1 LKNLLLASKSAIKNA
16 NGSREHAALLIDE
29 MMITNGIIYSVS
41 RNKVFGLAETASH
54 GIQSEIYQDFYGMKE
69 DSNDNDNI
77 TSTNYFDETSKK
89 LKGHSATGLT
99 QVFHYIS
106 ISKQTTNSIEI
117 LDSFISYC
125 CYFHYCY
132 FYSSSILSL

>member
-1 LKNLLLASKSAIKNA
+1 MASNSAIKNA

-29 MMITNGIIYSVS
+29 MMITNGIICSVS

-54 GIQSEIYQDFYGMKE
+54 RIQYETYQDFYGMKE
-69 DSNDNDNI
+69 DNNDNDNI

-89 LKGHSATGLT
+89 LKGYSATGLT

-106 ISKQTTNSIEI
+106 ISNK
-117 LDSFISYC
+117 
-125 CYFHYCY
+125 
-132 FYSSSILSL
+132 